1 MEDSK
6 MKKYFVFLGMA
17 MVGAA
22 CERAVLPTPPE
33 TERMTVY
40 AALEESAEPAATR
53 VSISDDGIPA
63 WQSGDAIALYN
74 GTQFV
79 TFNLKDASTGAFEGP
94 VGSYTGLA
102 VYPAAI
108 AGSVSSDG
116 QLTLNLPEQYNWQEG
131 QTNAPMI
138 AVSTTDNF
146 TFYPVSGL
154 MKFTY
159 TSIPADVTSLRF
171 GTGSKINGSFSMGS
185 PAPGTSGI
193 SQESAQSDPEKF
205 ITVNI
210 PAGHP
215 STMSF
220 YLPVPVSTSG
230 YTGFS
235 VALSADDGVPAAEI
249 TSTTNFTLGRN
260 EMRRYK
266 SKDCSSTLPAK
277 LYLVGDCLD
286 PSWGWSES
294 NALVKGEGAVYTGSI
309 NLTQNGGFKIYLSK
323 DWSATWLSI
332 DETNSASD
340 NLIIVGGE
348 AYKAAHSV
356 GDTQIRLNNYGYTP
370 GRYTMT
376 VNLGTKRMTLQAD
389 DSGPD
394 KLYMVGGCFS
404 QSWTFSESL
413 ALVKGANGDYSAS
426 GIQMAFGDNNDVG
439 FRIYTVKND
448 WSLCY
453 TYGNG
458 GYGSN
463 GIQLYYHDMGGDPPQ
478 IFPGKY
484 GYDDG
489 TYDVS
494 FNINTM
500 VLTLTPSAASGPAQL
515 YLVGSPFTW
524 SWNFTGTPLA
534 RQSSGLYTAS
544 DIAMDF
550 GSGDYGFRIY
560 TVLNDWGL
568 CYTYKDGGYDSTGIQ
583 LAYHDAGGDP
593 PQIFPGHC
601 GFSSGTYDLSFDIS
615 SMWLTLTKK

>member
-1 MEDSK
+1 MEDSS
-6 MKKYFVFLGMA
+6 MKKYFVILGMA
-17 MVGAA
+17 LVGAA
-22 CERAVLPTPPE
+22 CERAALPTLPE
-33 TERMTVY
+33 TEMMTVY
-40 AALEESAEPAATR
+40 AALEEEAEPESTR
-53 VSISDDGIPA
+53 VSISDAGVPA
-63 WQSGDAIALYN
+63 WQSGDAIALYD

-79 TFNLKDASTGAFEGP
+79 TFHLKDASTGAFEGP

-108 AGSVSSDG
+108 AGSVSSNG

-146 TFYPVSGL
+146 TFYPLAGL

-171 GTGSKINGSFSMGS
+171 GTGSKVSGSFSIGS
-185 PAPGTSGI
+185 PLPGTSVI
-193 SQESAQSDPEKF
+193 SQDSAQSDPEKF

-249 TSTTNFTLGRN
+249 TSTTSFTLGRH

-277 LYLVGDCLD
+277 IYLIGDCLN

-294 NALVKGEGAVYTGSI
+294 NTLVKGEGAVYTGSI
-309 NLTQNGGFKIYLSK
+309 NLTQNGGFKIYLSN

-356 GDTQIRLNNYGYTP
+356 GDTQIRLNNYGYAP
-370 GRYTMT
+370 GKYTMT
-376 VNLGTKRMTLQAD
+376 VNLSTKRMTLQAE
-389 DSGPD
+389 
-394 KLYMVGGCFS
+394 
-404 QSWTFSESL
+404 T
-413 ALVKGANGDYSAS
+413 
-426 GIQMAFGDNNDVG
+426 
-439 FRIYTVKND
+439 
-448 WSLCY
+448 
-453 TYGNG
+453 
-458 GYGSN
+458 
-463 GIQLYYHDMGGDPPQ
+463 
-478 IFPGKY
+478 
-484 GYDDG
+484 
-489 TYDVS
+489 
-494 FNINTM
+494 
-500 VLTLTPSAASGPAQL
+500 SGPAIL

-524 SWNFTGTPLA
+524 SWSFDGTPLT

-550 GSGDYGFRIY
+550 GPGDYGFRIY
-560 TVLNDWGL
+560 TEYNVWNNL
-568 CYTYKDGGYDSTGIQ
+568 YTYKDGGYDSTGIQ

-593 PQIFPGHC
+593 PRFSPATAAFPAERM
-601 GFSSGTYDLSFDIS
+601 T
-615 SMWLTLTKK
+615 